1 MCLYYYMSTLIE
13 RISSSTAAPLTPRAI
28 RTYPSIH
35 VQRRC
40 TQHTLQ
46 RLGEFAGLNESGWD
60 VRVLQDVTNSGGK
73 LGGRGR
79 TLGNG
84 HHNTFKGKPEPPGR
98 YEVSGYRPML
108 NRTRDL
114 ISRREQDMCRTI
126 HREFGVGCRLT
137 VL

>member
-1 MCLYYYMSTLIE
+1 VPLLLHVNPYRTHLIFH
-13 RISSSTAAPLTPRAI
+13 RRPAHTPRY
-28 RTYPSIH
+28 TYLSLYT
-35 VQRRC
+35 C
-40 TQHTLQ
+40 TETLSTQHTLQ